1 MQPTLAAITSS
12 KGPGSAG
19 PADRS
24 HLRIRPGRGE
34 PAAERNQDGGDH
46 KVEYTRAGQQFD
58 ADDRSGDD
66 TRRRPATRV

>member
-1 MQPTLAAITSS
+1 MQPTLAAMTSG

-19 PADRS
+19 PTGVTCGYG
-24 HLRIRPGRGE
+24 PGRGE

-46 KVEYTRAGQQFD
+46 QVEYPRAGQQFD

-66 TRRRPATRV
+66 TGTVPATSV